1 MSTATEQQ
9 INFTADIEIKAADGK
24 KPQVQILAYTGGIL
38 ALPVGDVVVDLAGM
52 EIPASI
58 PLLSD
63 HENARGSIIGQAT
76 ASHDGKAL
84 TASGFLTAATA
95 AGKELI
101 ALAKDGIRF
110 QASIGA
116 KGTEF
121 ERVRPGETV
130 DVNGQQL
137 QSSSPL
143 RVARKSVLRE
153 ISIVAIGV
161 DVSTSVDIAAQAK
174 GQTMADTTTATKTE
188 DEIRGEERERIATIE
203 ATCKPPSSGWGEQQ
217 THVDD
222 LKAKAISNDITSES
236 LNASMLGLLREARPK
251 APAQHSNTRQAG
263 ATDILECKL
272 MLRAGL
278 AGYAEKSY
286 GADVCQ
292 QADSIHI
299 ESMFDISKEALR
311 LSGTDVGGMRRSEIL
326 QAAFSGGAVP
336 TLLGNT
342 INRSLLQA
350 YIEAPNTWASFAAVR
365 SAKDFRDHT
374 AIRPTAFDVLTE
386 MPEGMSMTHLS
397 VGESTYT
404 WKIKRFARQLKVDEI
419 TLVNDDLSFLAES
432 SPMMGRAAMR
442 SVADNVF
449 STVMGNGGSFFS
461 SGNSNLETG
470 GGSAL
475 SGTSLGT
482 VLTAFR
488 SRRNSDGVDL
498 DVVPKV
504 LVVPPELEITAR
516 EILQS
521 IELSR
526 TATSDGVPIGN
537 ALQNALGLEVE
548 SRLSNTT
555 RFSDASA
562 TAWYVFSGPQDAG
575 VVLAFLEG
583 RATPR
588 VRTFGLDH
596 DADQLAFT
604 WTVDHNFGSILAD
617 SVAGHKADGA

>member
-1 MSTATEQQ
+1 
-9 INFTADIEIKAADGK
+9 
-24 KPQVQILAYTGGIL
+24 
-38 ALPVGDVVVDLAGM
+38 
-52 EIPASI
+52 
-58 PLLSD
+58 
-63 HENARGSIIGQAT
+63 
-76 ASHDGKAL
+76 
-84 TASGFLTAATA
+84 
-95 AGKELI
+95 
-101 ALAKDGIRF
+101 
-110 QASIGA
+110 
-116 KGTEF
+116 
-121 ERVRPGETV
+121 
-130 DVNGQQL
+130 
-137 QSSSPL
+137 
-143 RVARKSVLRE
+143 
-153 ISIVAIGV
+153 
-161 DVSTSVDIAAQAK
+161 
-174 GQTMADTTTATKTE
+174 MADTTTATKTE